1 MNDEWPRAEV
11 LSAASLRARGWV
23 LQPYAADTAGAAA
36 SSVRLSSTAAPF
48 SPLRLCAA
56 MPKLERLSLVTLVEA
71 PGVFLGIAALSLCVT
86 ACGGGGSTSSTTK
99 SQSVPTTPTTPTSTT
114 ASSNSGGTASV
125 TTGPVRGTLHGANH
139 APKAG
144 KPWPYSVTVADAAG
158 HPLSGT
164 VDIQF
169 AFGGQVVGR
178 DRPPTHPFKNGRWH
192 DNLQFPAQAVGF
204 PLTFQAVVHTRL
216 GSITLD
222 WPVRVQ
228 R

>member
-1 MNDEWPRAEV
+1 M
-11 LSAASLRARGWV
+11 
-23 LQPYAADTAGAAA
+23 Q
-36 SSVRLSSTAAPF
+36 LSSTTAPIA
-48 SPLRLCAA
+48 PLRLCAA
-56 MPKLERLSLVTLVEA
+56 MPQLDRLSPVTLVKA
-71 PGVFLGIAALSLCVT
+71 PSVFLSIAALSLCVT
-86 ACGGGGSTSSTTK
+86 ACGGSGSTSSATK
-99 SQSVPTTPTTPTSTT
+99 SQSAPKTATTSTSTT

-139 APKAG
+139 VPKAG

-178 DRPPTHPFKNGRWH
+178 DRPPTHPLKNGRWH

-204 PLTFQAVVHTRL
+204 PLTFQAVVHTRM

-222 WPVRVQ
+222 WPVSVQ